1 MNMQCLIKQIIKSY
15 QNLLIEENG
24 QAKQIF
30 SESSSQSIGRR
41 YSQVRNV
48 VTSRSMM
55 DALAQMS
62 AWSVERW
69 IRHDEPAFIDPK
81 AVVDLASVRRSAFL
95 CENL

>member
-1 MNMQCLIKQIIKSY
+1 MSYQTNY

-24 QAKQIF
+24 QARQIF
-30 SESSSQSIGRR
+30 SESSPQPIGRR
-41 YSQVRNV
+41 YSHVRNV

-69 IRHDEPAFIDPK
+69 IRHDEPAFVDPE
-81 AVVDLASVRRSAFL
+81 SGRRSGLGQAVCFL
-95 CENL
+95 V